1 MNAVITG
8 ASRGIGKAIA
18 ERFLKEGFNI
28 AFCSRK
34 EVDLQTV
41 SKEWQSQ
48 YPQSTTYY
56 QAVDL
61 ADKKAVKSFAKFIIE
76 KMGTID
82 VLVNNAGVFI
92 PGSIQEEPEDALEQ
106 LIAANVY
113 SAYHLT
119 RALLP
124 VMIPQQKGHIFNV
137 CSVASL
143 LPYTASGA
151 YTISKHA
158 LYGFSRSLR
167 EELKEQRIKVTGL
180 FPGAVYTKSWEGAG
194 FPPERM
200 MSVEDV
206 AETVY
211 ACYQLSERTVIEDVI
226 MRPML
231 GDL

>member
-18 ERFLKEGFNI
+18 ERFLVEGYNI
-28 AFCSRK
+28 AFCSRNK
-34 EVDLQTV
+34 ADLQAV
-41 SKEWQSQ
+41 SQEWETSF
-48 YPQSTTYY
+48 PKSNTFY
-56 QAVDL
+56 QTVDL
-61 ADKKAVKSFAKFIIE
+61 ANKEAVKNFAQFILE
-76 KMGTID
+76 KMPTID
-82 VLVNNAGVFI
+82 LLVNNAGVFT
-92 PGSIQEEPEDALEQ
+92 PGSIQEEPEGALEN

-124 VMIPQQKGHIFNV
+124 TMIKQQKGHIFNI

-194 FPPERM
+194 IPAERM

-206 AETVY
+206 AETVF